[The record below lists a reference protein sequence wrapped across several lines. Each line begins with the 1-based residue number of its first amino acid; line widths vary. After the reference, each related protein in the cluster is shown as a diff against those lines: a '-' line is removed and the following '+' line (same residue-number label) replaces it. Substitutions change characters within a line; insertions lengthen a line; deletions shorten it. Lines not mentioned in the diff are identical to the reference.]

1 MRVISVVDY
10 KKALKKTLRARA
22 TPLYVDGILNLDHPS
37 VQSKIRAADK
47 RVDFKGFRET
57 CHYVVSSSQEK

>member
-22 TPLYVDGILNLDHPS
+22 TPLYVNGILNLDHPDVLKMIRVEFKRTDFS
-37 VQSKIRAADK
+37 EFKEVGRRVISK
-47 RVDFKGFRET
+47 
-57 CHYVVSSSQEK
+57 